1 MKPQVDKQTYDTL
14 GNVAAECAGCE
25 LLCSQ
30 ACEVLQEIAPT
41 APGDV
46 ARQVLG
52 GQVDED
58 IRRFLLRCS
67 LCGLCVNSCPK
78 SLDIPQ
84 MVIAA
89 RRVMVDTGMTDTEVY
104 RIMWVD
110 HDWNAITIFRD
121 TYQLNFDNL
130 IKEKCYTLFMPGC
143 SLANE
148 APQLVYTTIDWLDE
162 QGGDKAGV
170 ILMCCGMPLLE
181 MGLTER
187 AKRYERSF
195 WQKVKE
201 TGARRVVVA
210 CPNCFHHL
218 IASELKKD
226 IEVVSMLE
234 LMAKSGLR
242 VPSAKGKKITIH
254 DSCPSRYG
262 EMGKWAR
269 QLLGDYEITEMEHHG
284 KNSLCCGSG
293 GVVSMVDKELHDKR
307 SKRRLEE
314 FKNTGADICATYC
327 MACWHTLSQKA
338 VQGDVRFILELVFD
352 QFIDHAEYQN
362 KLQAMW
368 EGEWGVYNDFRLR
381 NSQMLDEC
389 RKEK

>member
-1 MKPQVDKQTYDTL
+1 MKPQVDRQTYETL
-14 GNVAAECAGCE
+14 DNIDAECIRCE
-25 LLCSQ
+25 LLCSED
-30 ACEVLQEIAPT
+30 CEILQEIAPT
-41 APGDV
+41 TPGDV

-52 GQVDED
+52 GQVDEE

-84 MVIAA
+84 MVTAA

-110 HDWNAITIFRD
+110 HDWNAITLFRD

-130 IKEKCYTLFMPGC
+130 VKEKCYTLFMPGC

-148 APQLVYTTIDWLDE
+148 APQLIYTTIDWLNG
-162 QGGDKAGV
+162 QGGGKAGV
-170 ILMCCGMPLLE
+170 TLMCCGRPLLE

-187 AKRYERSF
+187 AERYERSF
-195 WQKVKE
+195 WQKVKK

-234 LMAKSGLR
+234 LMVKSGLR

-284 KNSLCCGSG
+284 KNSICCGSG
-293 GVVSMVDKELHDKR
+293 GVVSMVDKELRDKR
-307 SKRRLEE
+307 SSRRLQE
-314 FKNTGADICATYC
+314 FKNTGADTCATYC
-327 MACWHTLSQKA
+327 MASCNTLSQKA

-352 QFIDHAEYQN
+352 QLIDHAEYQN

-389 RKEK
+389 RKEI